1 MERVLVTGAAGYVGR
16 EVVRRLLA
24 SGKKVTGLARNRA
37 NPECDSIRADL
48 ADAPSL
54 ARALANR
61 AFDSILHLASLPGDT
76 GDPQQMVAVNVT
88 GFLNLLEYA
97 RRAGAGRVVL
107 ASSISAYGWYPGTRF
122 DPPDFLPVREEH
134 PCRPKDIYSTSKR
147 AQELLAMTYQHQ
159 YGVPASVLRLTAV
172 VGPRGSGGGRGW
184 RDFAQQLAAGRRV
197 QIPHFSA
204 EEQCHY
210 VDYRDVARMFL
221 TAAEHP
227 GAAGEIF
234 NCAGPAPVRGAQFV
248 EIVRALAPGI
258 EIDFG
263 FPWSMAQGHEISFDM
278 SKARRLLG
286 FEPVYSLADS
296 IASILAWT
304 EGGGLAEQTQDLAY
318 QTGVAQTT

>member
-159 YGVPASVLRLTAV
+159 YGVPASVLR
-172 VGPRGSGGGRGW
+172 
-184 RDFAQQLAAGRRV
+184 
-197 QIPHFSA
+197 
-204 EEQCHY
+204 
-210 VDYRDVARMFL
+210 
-221 TAAEHP
+221 
-227 GAAGEIF
+227 
-234 NCAGPAPVRGAQFV
+234 
-248 EIVRALAPGI
+248 
-258 EIDFG
+258 
-263 FPWSMAQGHEISFDM
+263 PWSARAGAEAAAVGGISR
-278 SKARRLLG
+278 SNWRPAGG
-286 FEPVYSLADS
+286 FRFRTSQPKSSAITWT
-296 IASILAWT
+296 IAMLRACS
-304 EGGGLAEQTQDLAY
+304 
-318 QTGVAQTT
+318 